1 MYHTL
6 SHSASHNPPPPLE
19 NFTAH
24 PTSIGSLDY
33 LLVHW
38 LTHWLSLD
46 DLAVPNPCCWQS
58 ARLHSLAEA
67 HEHSGFDRVCPSRQ
81 PSTSRAPHSSPIHQS
96 IHRLILAPARKHC
109 PRRTQSGLHQTLPHR
124 ASHNPPPLKP
134 SQTIQPSSA
143 HWNALWL
150 FGTPVAHWLTHWLT
164 RWLIGVLA
172 RWLIGFIHWPTH

>member
-1 MYHTL
+1 M
-6 SHSASHNPPPPLE
+6 
-19 NFTAH
+19 
-24 PTSIGSLDY
+24 
-33 LLVHW
+33 VHW